1 MGEILVV
8 IVIAAIVFGPMW
20 LSARRG
26 HASSRE
32 AGRTAGLALGEGG
45 AVRPLQLV
53 KAVVA
58 GGLVANMLDTA
69 VHGFLLG
76 SSYYARQTGL
86 FASGSVAWL
95 VLGNFV
101 AVAVFVGVYLRV
113 RQSFKGGALGG
124 ATFGIY
130 AGVLIGFPTHIGLS
144 LTIVD
149 FPYTLA
155 WAWTLHEVVWAVT
168 VGAVIGPLV
177 DRAGGRWDTAAR

>member
-32 AGRTAGLALGEGG
+32 AGRAAGLALGGGG

-58 GGLVANMLDTA
+58 GGLVANVLDTA

-76 SSYYARQTGL
+76 SSYYARQMGL

-101 AVAVFVGVYLRV
+101 AAAVFVGVYLRV
-113 RQSFKGGALGG
+113 RQSFTGGALGG

-155 WAWTLHEVVWAVT
+155 WAWTLHEVVWTVT
-168 VGAVIGPLV
+168 VGAIIGPLV
-177 DRAGGRWDTAAR
+177 DRVGRRSAAAVR